1 MRVWQAK
8 TYVSPVPAGWLRK
21 AAAGCTQSKVSGA
34 ILSFSQFLMHGRI
47 LTGGMATFVKHA
59 EECADPVETLAESME
74 TFPKVME
81 TF

>member
-1 MRVWQAK
+1 
-8 TYVSPVPAGWLRK
+8 
-21 AAAGCTQSKVSGA
+21 
-34 ILSFSQFLMHGRI
+34 MHGRI